1 MGSFINSAALAAAFA
16 VVSVCEPALAQGRYD
31 GSWAIAITTARGP
44 CDPLYRYYVDVEGQ
58 TVRLRSMTGGTGQS
72 AAGLVRPDGRINV
85 TVGQADDPVSV
96 KGRLG
101 TATGAGTWSASAR
114 GCTGRWSAAKR
125 G

>member
-1 MGSFINSAALAAAFA
+1 MSALPTQAALGALALAAL
-16 VVSVCEPALAQGRYD
+16 SGPALAQGRYD
-31 GSWAIAITTARGP
+31 GSWAIAVMTARGP

-58 TVRLRSMTGGTGQS
+58 TVLLRSMTGATTQS

-85 TVGQADDPVSV
+85 AMGQADDPVSV

-101 TATGAGTWSASAR
+101 TTSGAGTWSAPAR
-114 GCTGRWSAAKR
+114 GCGGRWSATKR

>member
-1 MGSFINSAALAAAFA
+1 VSFLVKCAVLAAAL
-16 VVSVCEPALAQGRYD
+16 VSLGGPALAQGRYD
-31 GSWAIAITTARGP
+31 GSWAIAITTERGP
-44 CDPLYRYYVDVEGQ
+44 CDPLYRYYVDVEGE

-85 TVGQADDPVSV
+85 TLGQAEDPVSV
-96 KGRLG
+96 RGRL
-101 TATGAGTWSASAR
+101 TQTSGAGGWSAPAR

>member
-1 MGSFINSAALAAAFA
+1 MAAFAQAALAAALTLA
-16 VVSVCEPALAQGRYD
+16 ASGAPALAQGRYD
-31 GSWAIAITTARGP
+31 GSWAIAITTARGS

-58 TVRLRSMTGGTGQS
+58 TVRLRTLTGATAQS

-85 TVGQADDPVSV
+85 TLGQADDPVSV

-101 TATGAGTWSASAR
+101 TASGAGIWSAPAR

>member
-1 MGSFINSAALAAAFA
+1 MGSFAQVLAVAAALAALSGPA
-16 VVSVCEPALAQGRYD
+16 VAQGRYD
-31 GSWAIAITTARGP
+31 GSWAIAIMTERGA

-58 TVRLRSMTGGTGQS
+58 TVRLRSITGATAQS

-101 TATGAGTWSASAR
+101 TVTGAGTWSAPAR
-114 GCTGRWSAAKR
+114 GCTGRWNAAKR

>member
-1 MGSFINSAALAAAFA
+1 VGLLAKAAVFSAAFA
-16 VVSVCEPALAQGRYD
+16 ISAPALAQSRYN
-31 GSWAIAITTARGP
+31 GSWAIAIMTERGS

-58 TVRLRSMTGGTGQS
+58 TVWLRSMTGATAQS

-85 TVGQADDPVSV
+85 TLGQADDPVSV

-101 TATGAGTWSASAR
+101 TATGAGTWAAPAR
-114 GCTGRWSAAKR
+114 GCTGRWNAAKR

>member
-1 MGSFINSAALAAAFA
+1 MIRSPARAAFIA
-16 VVSVCEPALAQGRYD
+16 AILAPLSAPALAQGRYN
-31 GSWAIAITTARGP
+31 GSWAIAIMTERGG

-58 TVRLRSMTGGTGQS
+58 TVRLRSMTGATTQS

-101 TATGAGTWSASAR
+101 TNTGAGMWSAPTR
-114 GCTGRWSAAKR
+114 GCAGRWSAT
-125 G
+125 